1 MRIVHV
7 LAGEHGNRCGV
18 LDYTKNLVEA
28 LEGLANDSEYVLV
41 KRWTLKETLR
51 VASTHR
57 GHVIHVQ
64 YPSLQ
69 MGKGPWWVLLG
80 CLSRRTALTLHEFR
94 IFSTARK
101 LYCLPA
107 ALTAKQ
113 IIFSSAEERRAFL
126 SWYPFASKACTVI
139 PVGNN
144 IPVHSV
150 PQQSRARR
158 MVYFGQIGENKGLE
172 LVIEAV
178 ASLRAQG
185 SKIPV
190 AFIGAVVDPSSPVV
204 GLVEENAIKY
214 AIDLRLNLSSA
225 EVSQELAQ
233 ASHAYLPFP
242 DGITDKRGSAM
253 ACLKHGVA
261 VLTTHSEQTPD
272 WLRAATTHCAGPL
285 EAAKHVMAPEFP
297 AIDGE
302 ALSAGLA
309 EREWPAIAKRHLGI
323 YENLAPR
330 RRSRQ
335 AVGVYRSE

>member
-7 LAGEHGNRCGV
+7 LAGERGNRCGV
-18 LDYTKNLVEA
+18 FDYTKNLVEA
-28 LEGLANDSEYVLV
+28 LGELADGSEYVLV

-51 VASTHR
+51 VASAHR
-57 GHVIHVQ
+57 GHVIHIQ

-69 MGKGPWWVLLG
+69 MGNAPWWALLG
-80 CLSRRTALTLHEFR
+80 CLSRRTVLTLHEYR

-113 IIFSSAEERRAFL
+113 IIFSNAEERRAFL

-144 IPVHSV
+144 IPVHAV

-158 MVYFGQIGENKGLE
+158 MIYFGQIGENKGLE
-172 LVIEAV
+172 LVIDAV

-185 SKIPV
+185 SDIPV
-190 AFIGAVVDPSSPVV
+190 AFIGAIVDPSSPIVT
-204 GLVEENAIKY
+204 LVRENAVKY
-214 AIDLRLNLSSA
+214 AIDLRLNLGSA

-253 ACLKHGVA
+253 ACLQHGVA
-261 VLTTHSEQTPD
+261 VLTTHSEQTPG
-272 WLRAATTHCAGPL
+272 WLRAATTHCSGPL
-285 EAAKHVMAPEFP
+285 EAARHVMAPELP
-297 AIDGE
+297 PIDGE

-323 YENLAPR
+323 YEDLAR
-330 RRSRQ
+330 CRRSRQ
-335 AVGVYRSE
+335 AIGVYRSE